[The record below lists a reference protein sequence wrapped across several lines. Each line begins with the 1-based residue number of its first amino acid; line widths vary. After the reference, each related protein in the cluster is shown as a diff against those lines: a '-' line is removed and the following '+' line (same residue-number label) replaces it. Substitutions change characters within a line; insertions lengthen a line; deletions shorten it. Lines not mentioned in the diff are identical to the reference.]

1 MVEKIT
7 KGEHFHGNNPD
18 MKLFFAK
25 PDKAEIDEMNYKKPI
40 TSFKDVKKSD
50 KAEEKPIYMDGSD
63 VMSHP
68 NSDFIADKSN
78 YAPGSKSQTLSSGG
92 NQEKQ

>member
-1 MVEKIT
+1 MEKIL
-7 KGEHFHGNNPD
+7 KGEHFSGNNPD
-18 MKLFFAK
+18 MKLYFEK
-25 PDKAEIDEMNYKKPI
+25 PDKAEIDMMNYNKPTTI
-40 TSFKDVKKSD
+40 YEEIPKSE
-50 KAEEKPIYMDGSD
+50 AAMEKPIYMDGKD

-68 NSDFIADKSN
+68 NCDFIADKSN